1 MVAFGGLPWQDSRP
15 VGRQPFRDYL
25 YGLTGR
31 AGPRIAVLT
40 TASGDDPAGAALT
53 CGWFEGGG
61 AEVGHLALFPM
72 PSVADP
78 EDFLLSRDLIFVG
91 GGSVANMLAVWRVHQ
106 LDRIMRAAWQAGVV
120 LAGVSAGAIC
130 WFEGGTTDSFG
141 PDLRPFTDGLGL
153 LAGSYCPHYDSEP
166 GRRPLF
172 TSLVAAGVLPAGI
185 ACDDGAGAHFVDD
198 DLDAVVSGAARRGRL
213 PGADR
218 TAPAGS
224 RETALAARPLPG
236 AGSVAAPPSLADARP
251 LAGVSREDDGRPA
264 VGMTTVRQVRSSLD
278 A

>member
-1 MVAFGGLPWQDSRP
+1 VVAFGGLPWQGSQP

-25 YGLTGR
+25 CGLTGR
-31 AGPRIAVLT
+31 PGPRIAVLT
-40 TASGDDPAGAALT
+40 TATGDDPAIAALA
-53 CGWFEGGG
+53 CGWFEGSG

-78 EDFLLSRDLIFVG
+78 EDFLLSRDLVFVG

-106 LDRIMRAAWQAGVV
+106 LDRILRAAWQAGVV

-141 PDLRPFTDGLGL
+141 PDLRPFTGGLAL

-172 TSLVAAGVLPAGI
+172 TSLIAAGVLPAGI

-198 DLDAVVSGAARRGRL
+198 ELDAVVSGL
-213 PGADR
+213 PGA
-218 TAPAGS
+218 AGYLVEPDGAGGFT
-224 RETALAARPLPG
+224 ETALAARPLPG
-236 AGSVAAPPSLADARP
+236 PGP
-251 LAGVSREDDGRPA
+251 
-264 VGMTTVRQVRSSLD
+264 
-278 A
+278 

>member
-1 MVAFGGLPWQDSRP
+1 MRDVAVDGRRHVVAFGGLPWRNSQP

-25 YGLTGR
+25 CGLTGR
-31 AGPRIAVLT
+31 DGPRIAVLT
-40 TASGDDPAGAALT
+40 TASGDEPAGAALT

-141 PDLRPFTDGLGL
+141 PDLRPFTGGLGL

-166 GRRPLF
+166 ARRPLF
-172 TSLVAAGVLPAGI
+172 TSLIAGRVLPAGI
-185 ACDDGAGAHFVDD
+185 ACDDGAGAHFADD
-198 DLDAVVSGAARRGRL
+198 ELDAVVAGL
-213 PGADR
+213 PGAAGYLV
-218 TAPAGS
+218 APDGAGGFTHTTLPAS
-224 RETALAARPLPG
+224 PLPG
-236 AGSVAAPPSLADARP
+236 TG
-251 LAGVSREDDGRPA
+251 G
-264 VGMTTVRQVRSSLD
+264 
-278 A
+278 